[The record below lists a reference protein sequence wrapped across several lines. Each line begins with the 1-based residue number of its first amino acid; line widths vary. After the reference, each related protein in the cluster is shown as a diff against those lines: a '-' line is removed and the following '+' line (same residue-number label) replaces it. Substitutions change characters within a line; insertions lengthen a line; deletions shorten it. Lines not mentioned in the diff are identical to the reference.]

1 MERGLYIAA
10 SGMLAEQA
18 RQDLIANDL
27 ANASTPGYKSDRTSQ
42 RSFGELLLKD
52 TRSGATVG
60 PLGLG
65 AEISRQV
72 TDITPSSTR
81 ETGEPLDLA
90 INGEGFFA
98 VQTDQGVRYTRNGRF
113 MADGQGRL
121 TDQLG
126 NAVLGQDGRPVQ
138 TAADGTV
145 AGRQVGV
152 FALANAVK
160 VGEGL
165 FTGAAGGRATG
176 TVQTGALENSGVNP
190 TRTMVDMMASMR
202 AFEAGQRVIRTIDDT
217 LAKAASQV
225 GSI

>member
-1 MERGLYIAA
+1 
-10 SGMLAEQA
+10 MLAEQA

-42 RSFGELLLKD
+42 RSFGELLLQD

-72 TDITPSSTR
+72 TDVTPSTVS

-90 INGEGFFA
+90 IDGEGFFA

-113 MADGQGRL
+113 SADRQGRL

-126 NAVLGQDGRPVQ
+126 NLVLGQNGRPVV
-138 TAADGTV
+138 TSAEGTV
-145 AGRQVGV
+145 QARQVGA
-152 FALANAVK
+152 FTLANAVK

-165 FTGAAGGRATG
+165 FTGNAGGQAAG
-176 TVQTGALENSGVNP
+176 TVRTGALETSGVNP

-202 AFEAGQRVIRTIDDT
+202 AFEAGQRVIRTIDET
-217 LAKAASQV
+217 LAKAAGQV

>member
-1 MERGLYIAA
+1 
-10 SGMLAEQA
+10 MLAEQA

-42 RSFGELLLKD
+42 RSFGELLLQD

-60 PLGLG
+60 SLGLG

-72 TDITPSSTR
+72 TDTSPSNVR
-81 ETGEPLDLA
+81 DTGEPLDFA
-90 INGEGFFA
+90 VAGEGFFA

-138 TAADGTV
+138 VAGDGTV
-145 AGRQVGV
+145 QARQVGV
-152 FALANAVK
+152 FALTGAVK
-160 VGEGL
+160 AGEGL

-176 TVQTGALENSGVNP
+176 TVRTGALEDSGVDP
-190 TRTMVDMMASMR
+190 TRTMVDMMSSMR
-202 AFEAGQRVIRTIDDT
+202 AFEAGQRVIRTIDET
-217 LAKAASQV
+217 LAKAAGQV
-225 GSI
+225 GAV